1 MAKAVKDV
9 TGVIKKITQPAS
21 KTFTAK
27 RGKNVGNEF
36 TIFSI
41 GVMLDDGNYYNI
53 KGKTEEEVLKYLYC
67 LKFTR
72 NFAVGDEVK
81 IYLEAEDDEQKYWRI
96 VSITP
101 LNPMENIPI
110 EDLSGDL
117 KDEDSTLDEA
127 TKEANK
133 QHNVNP
139 VVTPP
144 KAASPIP
151 KPEPIKDIQ
160 KVNDYKAA
168 DADKYELGMSKNA
181 CAILV
186 ASLMQGKTCD
196 DLLMVLQDEKYSQIV
211 EALYNKGKEIRKK
224 LLGY

>member
-1 MAKAVKDV
+1 MD
-9 TGVIKKITQPAS
+9 
-21 KTFTAK
+21 
-27 RGKNVGNEF
+27 
-36 TIFSI
+36 
-41 GVMLDDGNYYNI
+41 
-53 KGKTEEEVLKYLYC
+53 
-67 LKFTR
+67 
-72 NFAVGDEVK
+72 
-81 IYLEAEDDEQKYWRI
+81 
-96 VSITP
+96 
-101 LNPMENIPI
+101 NIPV
-110 EDLSGDL
+110 EELSGDL
-117 KDEDSTLDEA
+117 KRDEDITLEEA

-133 QHNVNP
+133 QYNINP
-139 VVTPP
+139 VAAGKVAPP

-151 KPEPIKDIQ
+151 KPEPIKDMQ
-160 KVNDYKAA
+160 KVNEFRTS